1 MPKAG
6 VFAVKQGKILVK
18 NIKKLYL
25 QKKLSNINLKNIFY
39 QSLVCKIIEL

>member
-25 QKKLSNINLKNIFY
+25 QKKLSQYKPQKHFY